1 MHDECINTLVHY
13 MKSMGVGVE
22 KNLKEPAIINES
34 EVSKEAIASMN
45 INEILDHI
53 ATYEES
59 ILHELTLPTV

>member
-1 MHDECINTLVHY
+1 